1 MTRRLLCV
9 LAGTL
14 IAAVPFRVAVA
25 GAQQEQQLSA
35 SVQAGLSSA
44 LSDQASPEPVFPSV
58 AAKTAWL
65 TDKAVLLQR
74 RMPEIADRIA
84 FLKTVYYEA
93 TRAGLDP
100 ELVLGIIQT
109 ESGFNKYAVS
119 SVGARGYMQVMPFWV
134 KDLGRPTDDL
144 FHLRT
149 NLRYGCTIL
158 RYYLDTERGNLF
170 LALGRY
176 NGSRGQDAY
185 PNLVLASWS
194 KWRAPAGGFER
205 VALSR

>member
-1 MTRRLLCV
+1 MTRRLLCA
-9 LAGTL
+9 LAGAL
-14 IAAVPFRVAVA
+14 IAAAPFRLAVA
-25 GAQQEQQLSA
+25 GAQQEQLLSA

-74 RMPEIADRIA
+74 RMPEIADRVA

-100 ELVLGIIQT
+100 EMVLGLIQV
-109 ESGFNKYAVS
+109 ESRFNKYALS
-119 SVGARGYMQVMPFWV
+119 PVGARGYMQVMPFWLN
-134 KDLGRPTDDL
+134 DIGRPTDDL

-158 RYYLDTERGNLF
+158 RYYLGLEHGNLF

-176 NGSRGQDAY
+176 NGSRGQETY
-185 PNLVLASWS
+185 PNLVLASWN
-194 KWRAPAGGFER
+194 KWRAPVSGFQR
-205 VALSR
+205 VALSQ

>member
-1 MTRRLLCV
+1 MTRRLFCV
-9 LAGTL
+9 LAGAL
-14 IAAVPFRVAVA
+14 IAAAPFRVAVA

-44 LSDQASPEPVFPSV
+44 LSDQSSPEPVFPSV

-109 ESGFNKYAVS
+109 ESSFNKYAVS
-119 SVGARGYMQVMPFWV
+119 SAGARGYMQVMPFWV

-176 NGSRGQDAY
+176 NGSRGQDTY

-194 KWRAPAGGFER
+194 KWRAPVGGFER

>member
-1 MTRRLLCV
+1 MKRRLLCV
-9 LAGTL
+9 LASAF
-14 IAAVPFRVAVA
+14 IAAAPFRVAVA
-25 GAQQEQQLSA
+25 GAQQEEQLSV
-35 SVQAGLSSA
+35 SVRAGLSAA
-44 LSDQASPEPVFPSV
+44 LSDQASPEPIFPSV

-65 TDKAVLLQR
+65 TDKAMLLQK
-74 RMPEIADRIA
+74 RMPDIGDRIA

-100 ELVLGIIQT
+100 ELVLGVIQT
-109 ESGFNKYAVS
+109 ESEFNKYAVS

-134 KDLGRPTDDL
+134 KDIGRPADDL

-158 RYYLDTERGNLF
+158 RRYLDIERGNVF

-176 NGSRGQDAY
+176 NGSRGQDTY
-185 PNLVLASWS
+185 PNLVLTSWNA
-194 KWRAPAGGFER
+194 WRAPVGGFQR
-205 VALSR
+205 VSLR

>member
-1 MTRRLLCV
+1 MIRRAVGVLLAGAV
-9 LAGTL
+9 LAL
-14 IAAVPFRVAVA
+14 PCRFAVA
-25 GAQQEQQLSA
+25 GAQVEEQLSA
-35 SVQAGLSSA
+35 SVRAGLSAS
-44 LSDQASPEPVFPSV
+44 LSDLAAPEPIFPSV

-65 TDKAVLLQR
+65 TGKAELLAK
-74 RMPEIADRIA
+74 RMPDVQDRIA

-100 ELVLGIIQT
+100 ELVLGVIQT
-109 ESGFNKYAVS
+109 ESNFRKYAVS
-119 SVGARGYMQVMPFWV
+119 SAGARGYMQVMPFWV
-134 KDLGRPTDDL
+134 KDIGRPSDDL

-158 RYYLDTERGNLF
+158 RYYLDVERGNLF

-176 NGSRGQDAY
+176 NGSRGQASY

-194 KWRAPAGGFER
+194 QWRSMPSGYQ
-205 VALSR
+205 VAMK